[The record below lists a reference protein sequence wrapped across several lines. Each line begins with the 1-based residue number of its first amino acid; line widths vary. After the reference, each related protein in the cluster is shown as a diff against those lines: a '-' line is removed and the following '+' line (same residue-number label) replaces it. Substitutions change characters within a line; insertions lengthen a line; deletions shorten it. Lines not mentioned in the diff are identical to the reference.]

1 VSPGA
6 TGSGPGARPLPHL
19 VICYDDG
26 AASPREIVQAVA
38 GLAHPTFVLRDD
50 AKASRIIAALRDVAH
65 VVPYTSPR
73 ETADAIRAHRA
84 PDGIVTFS
92 ERMLPVTT
100 ELAQRL
106 SLPFHSAD
114 VARRLTSKTLQRRA
128 LRDAGVENLRFQH
141 IKTVADIGRALESV
155 GTPAVIKPEF
165 GEGSHATYRIDD
177 ATAAARLMSAPPV
190 IRTGSGLQVEEFLPG
205 RGNVPFGDYISVES
219 VTISGTATHLAV
231 TGKFPLVAPFR
242 EVGQVWPPRLRP
254 GEETEARNITG
265 RALAA
270 LGVRT
275 GLTHTELKLTES
287 GPRIIEVNGRLGG
300 FVEDLASSHGNGSL
314 ISLACAVA
322 LAIDAEIPD
331 FTGEK
336 PVVFNF
342 SNLPPLDAR
351 QLIGVEGARLV
362 RHLPGLRYKPL
373 MRPGAMLTA
382 GVGAAELDLISGK
395 ADSYQEMF
403 DSLRAAVSQLV
414 FRFKDLR
421 GAEIS
426 VQGSSLPSGRFL
438 FPDPTST

>member
-1 VSPGA
+1 MSRGTAASGA
-6 TGSGPGARPLPHL
+6 GGRSLPHL

-26 AASPREIVQAVA
+26 AASPREIVRAVA
-38 GLAHPTFVLRDD
+38 GVAHPTFVLRDD
-50 AKASRIIAALRDVAH
+50 AKASPIIAALRDVAQ
-65 VVPYTSPR
+65 VVPYTTPG
-73 ETADAIRAHRA
+73 ETAGAIRAHRA

-100 ELAQRL
+100 ELAERL

-114 VARRLTSKTLQRRA
+114 VARRLISKTLQRRA
-128 LRDAGVENLRFQH
+128 LRDAGVESLRFQH
-141 IKTVADIGRALESV
+141 IKSLAELGEALEYV

-165 GEGSHATYRIDD
+165 GEGSHATYRIED
-177 ATAAARLMSAPPV
+177 AAAAAKLMSAPPAL
-190 IRTGSGLQVEEFLPG
+190 RTGSGLQVEEFLPG
-205 RGNVPFGDYISVES
+205 RSNLPFGDYISVES
-219 VTISGTATHLAV
+219 VTISGSVTHLAV
-231 TGKFPLVAPFR
+231 TGKFPLVSPFR

-254 GEETEARNITG
+254 GEEAEARNITG

-300 FVEDLASSHGNGSL
+300 FVEDLASSHGDKSL

-322 LAIDAEIPD
+322 LAAKAETPD
-331 FTGEK
+331 FTGDES
-336 PVVFNF
+336 VVFNF
-342 SNLPPLDAR
+342 SNLPPLAAR
-351 QLIGVEGARLV
+351 QLISVEGARQV

-373 MRPGAMLTA
+373 ARPGAMLSA

-395 ADSYQEMF
+395 SGSYQEMF
-403 DSLRAAVSQLV
+403 DSLRAALSLLA

-421 GAEIS
+421 GAEAS

-438 FPDPTST
+438 FS

>member
-1 VSPGA
+1 LSNDT
-6 TGSGPGARPLPHL
+6 TGSSPDARPLPHL

-50 AKASRIIAALRDVAH
+50 AKASRIIVALRDVAH
-65 VVPYTSPR
+65 IVPYTTP
-73 ETADAIRAHRA
+73 EQTAAAIRAHHA
-84 PDGIVTFS
+84 PSGIVTFS
-92 ERMLPVTT
+92 ERMLPATT

-114 VARRLTSKTLQRRA
+114 VTRRLTSKTLQRRA

-141 IKTVADIGRALESV
+141 VQTAADIGCALESV

-165 GEGSHATYRIDD
+165 GEGSHATYRLDD
-177 ATAAARLMSAPPV
+177 ATAAAAMMSAPPAF
-190 IRTGSGLQVEEFLPG
+190 RAGSGIQVEEFLQG
-205 RGNVPFGDYISVES
+205 RSNLPFGDYISVES
-219 VTISGTATHLAV
+219 VTISGATTHLAV

-254 GEETEARNITG
+254 GEAAEARNITG

-287 GPRIIEVNGRLGG
+287 GPRVIEVNGRLGG
-300 FVEDLASSHGNGSL
+300 FVEDLVSSYGGTSL
-314 ISLACAVA
+314 ISLACEVA
-322 LAIDAEIPD
+322 LATDAEIPD

-351 QLIGVEGARLV
+351 QLVSVEGARLV

-373 MRPGAMLTA
+373 TRPGAMLTA
-382 GVGAAELDLISGK
+382 GVGAAELDVISGK
-395 ADSYQEMF
+395 VASYEEMF
-403 DSLRAAVSQLV
+403 DSLRAALSQLV
-414 FRFKDLR
+414 FRFKDLH
-421 GAEIS
+421 GAEVDIH
-426 VQGSSLPSGRFL
+426 GSSLPSGRFL
-438 FPDPTST
+438 FPDSTST

>member
-1 VSPGA
+1 LSPGA
-6 TGSGPGARPLPHL
+6 NGSGPGARPLPHL

-65 VVPYTSPR
+65 IVPYTTPE
-73 ETADAIRAHRA
+73 ETAAAIRAHRA
-84 PDGIVTFS
+84 PSGIVTFS
-92 ERMLPVTT
+92 ERMLAVTT

-114 VARRLTSKTLQRRA
+114 VTRRLTSKTLQRRA
-128 LRDAGVENLRFQH
+128 LRDAGVENLRFQRV
-141 IKTVADIGRALESV
+141 KTVADIGRALESV
-155 GTPAVIKPEF
+155 GTPAVLKPEF
-165 GEGSHATYRIDD
+165 GEGSHATYRLDD
-177 ATAAARLMSAPPV
+177 ATAAATMMSAPPAF
-190 IRTGSGLQVEEFLPG
+190 RAGSGLQVEEFLQG
-205 RGNVPFGDYISVES
+205 RSNLPFGDYISVES
-219 VTISGTATHLAV
+219 VTVSGVTTHLAV
-231 TGKFPLVAPFR
+231 TGKFPLVTPFR

-254 GEETEARNITG
+254 GEEAEARNITG

-270 LGVRT
+270 LGVHT

-287 GPRIIEVNGRLGG
+287 GPRVIEVNGRLGG
-300 FVEDLASSHGNGSL
+300 FVEDLASSFGDKSL

-322 LAIDAEIPD
+322 LAVDAEIPD
-331 FTGEK
+331 FTAEQ

-351 QLIGVEGARLV
+351 QLVSVEGTRLV

-373 MRPGAMLTA
+373 MRPGAKLTA
-382 GVGAAELDLISGK
+382 GVGAAELDLISGR
-395 ADSYQEMF
+395 AASYEEMF
-403 DSLRAAVSQLV
+403 DSLRAALSQLV
-414 FRFKDLR
+414 FRFKDLH
-421 GAEIS
+421 GAEVDIR
-426 VQGSSLPSGRFL
+426 GSSLPSGRFL